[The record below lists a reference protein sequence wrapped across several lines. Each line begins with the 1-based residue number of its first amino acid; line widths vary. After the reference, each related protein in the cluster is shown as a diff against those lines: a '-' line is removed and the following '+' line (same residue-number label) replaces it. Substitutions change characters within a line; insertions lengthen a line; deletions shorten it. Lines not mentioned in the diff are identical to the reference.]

1 MRSAIARLLEQ
12 DGRFEVVG
20 GARDGAE
27 AVELTLGLTPDLVTM
42 DYNMPGL
49 NGAQATAAILRA
61 RPIPIVMLS
70 AHTTAGARA
79 AVEALAAG
87 AVDFVTKP
95 DGEVSTTLN
104 AVREELLA
112 KLLAAAQTNPSVA
125 WAKRADTQPDARS
138 APFAAAP
145 SPRVP
150 ASAAR
155 AVPASAGPSSAV
167 RAARPMPK
175 GLRVIAIAASTGGPA
190 ALAEVLPG
198 LRLGSETAVVIVQH
212 LPAGFTRALA
222 EQLND
227 LLPYPVSEAVQDA
240 EISGGRVVVAAG
252 DHHLY
257 VDRRG
262 RVHLSQEP
270 LVHGVR
276 PAADVTFKSVAAA
289 FGARVVGVVLT
300 GMGRDGALGLAAIKA
315 AGGRAV
321 AQDRATST
329 VYGMPKAAAEL
340 GVVDEIAPLERVAQV
355 INRIIE

>member
-27 AVELTLGLTPDLVTM
+27 AVELTLRLTPDLVTM

-112 KLLAAAQTNPSVA
+112 KLLAAAQTNPS
-125 WAKRADTQPDARS
+125 AKRADTQPDAGS

-145 SPRVP
+145 PRVP
-150 ASAAR
+150 ASAE
-155 AVPASAGPSSAV
+155 

-175 GLRVIAIAASTGGPA
+175 GLRVVAIAASTGGPA

-222 EQLND
+222 EQLDD
-227 LLPYPVSEAVQDA
+227 LVPYPVSEAVEDA

-252 DHHLY
+252 DHHLQ

-262 RVHLSQEP
+262 RVHLGKEP
-270 LVHGVR
+270 HVHGVR

-300 GMGRDGALGLAAIKA
+300 GMGRDGAVGLAAIKA